1 MRTEKV
7 QETKEPINQAPI
19 AVTRQKLWQQSNWKG
34 GGATGMG
41 NGGAAEMG
49 DGGAAVTKWLPKWY
63 IHIIYSTHRK

>member
-1 MRTEKV
+1 
-7 QETKEPINQAPI
+7 
-19 AVTRQKLWQQSNWKG
+19 
-34 GGATGMG
+34 MG